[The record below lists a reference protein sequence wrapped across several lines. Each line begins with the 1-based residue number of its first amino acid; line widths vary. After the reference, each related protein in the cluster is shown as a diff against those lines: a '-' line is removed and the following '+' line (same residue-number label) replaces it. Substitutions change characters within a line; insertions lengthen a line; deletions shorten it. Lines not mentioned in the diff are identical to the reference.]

1 MRGEVRLTHAFSEF
15 LNAKPHTTFHRL
27 AAQKSCTIS
36 VDSSAANCATNGIFY
51 YQISPQLSLG
61 RWFTNSQSRRAFQD
75 SELLYDDDKVD
86 ESASKHKKQNPTNA
100 QAHFLLCC
108 SKGKIKHK
116 KKLLFMQSKY
126 ERDTIDDDIHSTSRR
141 ESLSD
146 FHTQHF
152 ASFPL
157 SPFCASFQRGVG
169 PESARELS
177 DTAGRLEQCQSL
189 L

>member
-27 AAQKSCTIS
+27 TAQKSCTIS

-51 YQISPQLSLG
+51 YQISLELSLG
-61 RWFTNSQSRRAFQD
+61 RWFTNSHYSQSIPRLWTLVRWRQSRR
-75 SELLYDDDKVD
+75 KR
-86 ESASKHKKQNPTNA
+86 KQTKNNPTNA

-126 ERDTIDDDIHSTSRR
+126 ERDTINDDIHSTSRR

-146 FHTQHF
+146 FHTTF
-152 ASFPL
+152 CLFS